1 MKIAI
6 LDDYQDVVRHC
17 QCFAMLKDH
26 DVKVFNSSAVGIG
39 QLAIRLAPFD
49 ALVLIRERTRFPRA
63 LLQRLPNLKLI
74 SQTGKVAGHIDLA
87 AAREKNI
94 AIAEGVGDATAPAEL
109 TWALIM
115 TASRRL
121 TNYAS
126 LLQQGTWQASS
137 VQPAHNRLGR
147 VLNQRRLG
155 IWGYGKIGKRIAS
168 YATAFGMH
176 VSIWGSAASRAQA
189 LQDGYQAAAS
199 REAFFAESDIVTL
212 HLRLNDATRG
222 IVQPD
227 DLTRMKTDAL
237 FVNTSRAE
245 LLAPDAL
252 VHALDAGRPGFAAID
267 VFETEPVPQNH
278 PLLHRENVLVTPH
291 IGYVEQ
297 DSYELYFAA
306 AFQNILNFAAGT
318 PSNLLQE

>member
-115 TASRRL
+115 TTSRRL

-199 REAFFAESDIVTL
+199 REAFFADSDIVTL

-227 DLTRMKTDAL
+227 DLARMKTDAL

>member
-109 TWALIM
+109 TWTLIM

>member
-26 DVKVFNSSAVGIG
+26 EVKVFNSSAVGIG

-74 SQTGKVAGHIDLA
+74 SQTGKVAGHIDLT

-115 TASRRL
+115 AASRRL

-137 VQPAHNRLGR
+137 VQPAQNRLGR
-147 VLNQRRLG
+147 VLKQRRLG

-176 VSIWGSAASRAQA
+176 VTVWGSEASRAQA
-189 LQDGYQAAAS
+189 VQDGYQAAAS
-199 REAFFAESDIVTL
+199 REAFFADSDIVTL
-212 HLRLNDATRG
+212 HLRLNDATRA
-222 IVQPD
+222 IVQ
-227 DLTRMKTDAL
+227 
-237 FVNTSRAE
+237 
-245 LLAPDAL
+245 
-252 VHALDAGRPGFAAID
+252 
-267 VFETEPVPQNH
+267 
-278 PLLHRENVLVTPH
+278 
-291 IGYVEQ
+291 
-297 DSYELYFAA
+297 
-306 AFQNILNFAAGT
+306 
-318 PSNLLQE
+318 

>member
-109 TWALIM
+109 TWTLIM
-115 TASRRL
+115 AASRRL

>member
-17 QCFAMLKDH
+17 ACFAMLKDH
-26 DVKVFNSSAVGIG
+26 DVKVFNSSAVGVG

-49 ALVLIRERTRFPRA
+49 ALVLIRERTRFNRA

-87 AAREKNI
+87 AAREKGI

-115 TASRRL
+115 AASRRL
-121 TNYAS
+121 TNYSS

-137 VQPAHNRLGR
+137 VQPERNRLGR
-147 VLNQRRLG
+147 VLKQRRLG

-168 YATAFGMH
+168 YAAAFGMH
-176 VSIWGSAASRAQA
+176 VTVWGSETSRAQA

-199 REAFFAESDIVTL
+199 REAFFTDSDIVTL

-227 DLTRMKTDAL
+227 DLARMKPDAL

-278 PLLHRENVLVTPH
+278 PLLRRENVLVTPH

-318 PSNLLQE
+318 PTNLLRE

>member
-1 MKIAI
+1 
-6 LDDYQDVVRHC
+6 
-17 QCFAMLKDH
+17 
-26 DVKVFNSSAVGIG
+26 
-39 QLAIRLAPFD
+39 
-49 ALVLIRERTRFPRA
+49 
-63 LLQRLPNLKLI
+63 
-74 SQTGKVAGHIDLA
+74 
-87 AAREKNI
+87 
-94 AIAEGVGDATAPAEL
+94 VGDATAPAEL

-115 TASRRL
+115 AASRRL

-137 VQPAHNRLGR
+137 VQPAQNRLGR

-176 VSIWGSAASRAQA
+176 VIIWGSAASRAQA
-189 LQDGYQAAAS
+189 QAWLSGAAS
-199 REAFFAESDIVTL
+199 REAFFADSDIVTL

-227 DLTRMKTDAL
+227 DLARMKPDAL

-267 VFETEPVPQNH
+267 VFETEPVPQTTRCCTVKTSSS
-278 PLLHRENVLVTPH
+278 HRTSATSNKTATNSISPPH
-291 IGYVEQ
+291 FKT
-297 DSYELYFAA
+297 S
-306 AFQNILNFAAGT
+306 
-318 PSNLLQE
+318 

>member
-1 MKIAI
+1 
-6 LDDYQDVVRHC
+6 
-17 QCFAMLKDH
+17 
-26 DVKVFNSSAVGIG
+26 
-39 QLAIRLAPFD
+39 
-49 ALVLIRERTRFPRA
+49 
-63 LLQRLPNLKLI
+63 
-74 SQTGKVAGHIDLA
+74 
-87 AAREKNI
+87 
-94 AIAEGVGDATAPAEL
+94 VGDATAPAEL

-115 TASRRL
+115 AASRRL

-176 VSIWGSAASRAQA
+176 VRSGAAASRAQA
-189 LQDGYQAAAS
+189 QCRTAIRSPLRAKH
-199 REAFFAESDIVTL
+199 FADSDIVTL

-227 DLTRMKTDAL
+227 DLARMKPDAL

-267 VFETEPVPQNH
+267 VFETEPVPQTT
-278 PLLHRENVLVTPH
+278 RCCTVKT
-291 IGYVEQ
+291 
-297 DSYELYFAA
+297 S
-306 AFQNILNFAAGT
+306 
-318 PSNLLQE
+318 S